1 VIVSLRLPL
10 PLEPSNSRAGDGPS
24 LRMAV
29 EPRTLRIRPSPA
41 ERGWHLD
48 LEIDVAVPDPEQLLA
63 DSEDFQVEG
72 TDGRELGVV
81 ERAEIGADGVVSA
94 LLVSQGWLGR
104 RRLRIETEAIEA
116 ILPAQR
122 LIVVRG

>member
-1 VIVSLRLPL
+1 VIVSLSLPL
-10 PLEPSNSRAGDGPS
+10 PREPSDARAGDGPS

-41 ERGWHLD
+41 ERGWQLD
-48 LEIDVAVPDPEQLLA
+48 LEVDVPIPDPEQLLA
-63 DSEDFQVEG
+63 NSEDFHVDR

-81 ERAEIGADGVVSA
+81 ERVEIRADGVVSA

-122 LIVVRG
+122 RIVVRA

>member
-1 VIVSLRLPL
+1 MIVSLRLPL
-10 PLEPSNSRAGDGPS
+10 PLEPSNSRSGDGPS
-24 LRMAV
+24 LRMTAT
-29 EPRTLRIRPSPA
+29 PQTLRVRPAA
-41 ERGWHLD
+41 ERTWHLD

-104 RRLRIETEAIEA
+104 RRVRIETEAIEA

-122 LIVVRG
+122 LIVVRA